1 MFAEELNTDF
11 MNNRIKRFMDYKGIT
26 PSELADAI
34 GVQRSNI
41 THVLHGRNK
50 PGFQF
55 ITKMLETFPEINAK
69 WLLTGEDEMLVKGKE
84 TEKTKE
90 KQATLFS
97 NIVPPVNIDREE
109 AAMPE
114 KPKPAEKETA
124 ITAQPVP
131 EILQSVIADDS
142 RKIESIVVFYTDQTF
157 KQYIPS
163 K

>member
-1 MFAEELNTDF
+1 
-11 MNNRIKRFMDYKGIT
+11 MNNRIKRFMEYKGVS

-55 ITKMLETFPEINAK
+55 ITKMLETYPEINAK
-69 WLLTGEDEMLVKGKE
+69 WLLTGKGEMLEAGKE
-84 TEKTKE
+84 QEKTGKR
-90 KQATLFS
+90 QPVLFDHL
-97 NIVPPVNIDREE
+97 VPPVDIDQEKR
-109 AAMPE
+109 AIPE
-114 KPKPAEKETA
+114 KPGREEKDGPEKKEIA
-124 ITAQPVP
+124 GSVQPVP
-131 EILQSVIADDS
+131 ELLRTVTACDS
-142 RKIESIVVFYTDQTF
+142 RNIESIVIFYTDQTF